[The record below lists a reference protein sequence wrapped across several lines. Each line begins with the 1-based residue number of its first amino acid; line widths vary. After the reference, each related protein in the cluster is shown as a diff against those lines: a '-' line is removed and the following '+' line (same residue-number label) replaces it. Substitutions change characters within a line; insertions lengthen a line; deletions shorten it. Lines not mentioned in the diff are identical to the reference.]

1 MNNDCDRVWT
11 REFLKANFTT
21 TFINGDYKKHREEV
35 LFNNEKA
42 MLPATQP
49 LVERKKLEIRVQ
61 AEIAELRKQEKEIKA
76 KISNLYVELY
86 RTNTRQP
93 ATERAEFV
101 RACPVDNC
109 RGFLSTQWKCGVCDN
124 WTCPDCHEVKG
135 AVRDA
140 EHTCNPDNVA
150 TAALLARDTKNCPK
164 CGVGIHKIDGCDQMW
179 CVQCHTAFSWRT
191 GRIETNIHNPHYY
204 EWMRR
209 TGGEVPRNPLD
220 VPCGRPI
227 LGHRF
232 TVQIIRA
239 IDRLKKT
246 AVDKEKDAIAKKCLE
261 DTYKAQTDTITSI
274 CRNAAHIQEVFIPR
288 FVTDRFANNQN
299 LRIEYMMGNLTE
311 EKFKKMVQQND
322 KKVMKY
328 RELHNVFT
336 LLRDTVLDILMRFN
350 AELVENRFRPELLNE
365 INAIV
370 EYCNGIFLDISR
382 VYDGRAYT
390 INGVLHCV

>member
-1 MNNDCDRVWT
+1 MND
-11 REFLKANFTT
+11 FT
-21 TFINGDYKKHREEV
+21 V
-35 LFNNEKA
+35 
-42 MLPATQP
+42 
-49 LVERKKLEIRVQ
+49 
-61 AEIAELRKQEKEIKA
+61 
-76 KISNLYVELY
+76 
-86 RTNTRQP
+86 
-93 ATERAEFV
+93 V
-101 RACPVDNC
+101 RN
-109 RGFLSTQWKCGVCDN
+109 
-124 WTCPDCHEVKG
+124 
-135 AVRDA
+135 
-140 EHTCNPDNVA
+140 
-150 TAALLARDTKNCPK
+150 
-164 CGVGIHKIDGCDQMW
+164 CDQMW

-246 AVDKEKDAIAKKCLE
+246 AVDNEKDAIAKKCLE

-299 LRIEYMMGNLTE
+299 LRIEYMIGNLTE

-350 AELVENRFRPELLNE
+350 AELVQNRFRPELLNE